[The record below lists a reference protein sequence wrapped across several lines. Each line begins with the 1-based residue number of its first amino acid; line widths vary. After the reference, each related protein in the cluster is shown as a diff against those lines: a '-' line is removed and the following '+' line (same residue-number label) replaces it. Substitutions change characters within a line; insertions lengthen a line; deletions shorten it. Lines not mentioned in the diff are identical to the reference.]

1 MSSAAAATSAG
12 VSPMLSFA
20 TRYAPPPVGYAKIV
34 WRYENATISS
44 SSAMTA
50 LTGVER
56 LNAAAPPII
65 NTRRI
70 SSVA

>member
-12 VSPMLSFA
+12 VSPRLSLA
-20 TRYAPPPVGYAKIV
+20 TMYAPPPVGYAKIV
-34 WRYENATISS
+34 CRYEKATISS

-50 LTGVER
+50 LTGVAR
-56 LNAAAPPII
+56 LSAAAPPII
-65 NTRRI
+65 TTRRI